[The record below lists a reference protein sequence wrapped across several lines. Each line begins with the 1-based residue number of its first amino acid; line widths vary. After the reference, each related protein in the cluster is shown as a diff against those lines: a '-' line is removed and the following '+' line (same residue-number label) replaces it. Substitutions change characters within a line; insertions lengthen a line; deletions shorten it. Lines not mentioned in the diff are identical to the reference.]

1 MCVAV
6 PGRILT
12 IDHQPPEG
20 SSEGKDPLWRIA
32 QVDFGGVRQ
41 QVSLAC
47 LPEAQVGDRV
57 IVHVGI
63 ALSLVEDD
71 EEAEVEARGT
81 LPWAQPWAQP

>member
-6 PGRILT
+6 PGRILS
-12 IDHQPPEG
+12 IDHQLPGGDSDGE
-20 SSEGKDPLWRIA
+20 DPLWRIA

-63 ALSLVEDD
+63 ALSLVAEDQ
-71 EEAEVEARGT
+71 EAETRGP
-81 LPWAQPWAQP
+81 LPWAQP

>member
-6 PGRILT
+6 PGRILS
-12 IDHQPPEG
+12 IDHQPPGGDSDAE
-20 SSEGKDPLWRIA
+20 DPLWRIA

-63 ALSLVEDD
+63 ALSLVGEDQ
-71 EEAEVEARGT
+71 EAEAETRGP
-81 LPWAQPWAQP
+81 LPWAQP

>member
-6 PGRILT
+6 PGRILA

-20 SSEGKDPLWRIA
+20 SNEGGDPLWRIA

-81 LPWAQPWAQP
+81 LP